1 MRPASAAGA
10 ALLVLIA
17 GCTTLT
23 PPPEPGPQPAV
34 EVKQARGEVV
44 ASNDRFV
51 LYAPDAG
58 DSFASIAQRFLGH
71 ASRQWEIADF
81 NDAARPSPGKIVAIP
96 LRPTNPQGVRAH
108 GYQTVP
114 ILCYHRIGSGISR
127 MIVSRQSFEAQLDY
141 LARNG
146 YRVVRLRD
154 IADFVSGK
162 KQLPKKAVVLT
173 FDDGHVS
180 AYQQAFPLLKKYGF
194 PATFFLYTDFLTA
207 KDALNW
213 SQIRE
218 MADSGLADFQSHS
231 KTHANLVVRLPDE
244 TDQQYRRR
252 LDTEIRVPRE
262 LIERNVA
269 TKVTEYAYPY
279 GDANEVVLER
289 MTQSGYRLGL
299 TVNPGGNAFFAHP
312 LMLRRTMILGE
323 QSVETFK
330 SALDVF
336 KEVDL
341 R

>member
-1 MRPASAAGA
+1 MRRAAGA
-10 ALLVLIA
+10 ALLALLA
-17 GCTTLT
+17 ACTTLA
-23 PPPEPGPQPAV
+23 PPPEPGAQPAV
-34 EVKQARGEVV
+34 EAKARGEVV
-44 ASNDRFV
+44 ARNDRFV
-51 LYAPDAG
+51 LYAPDAE

-81 NDAARPSPGKIVAIP
+81 NDIARPSPGKIIAIP

-114 ILCYHRIGSGISR
+114 ILCYHRIGGGISR
-127 MIVSRQSFEAQLDY
+127 MIVSQKSFEAQLDY

-154 IADFVSGK
+154 IADFVAGK
-162 KQLPKKAVVLT
+162 KQLPRKAVVIT

-194 PATFFLYTDFLTA
+194 PATFFLYTDFVTA
-207 KDALNW
+207 RDALSW
-213 SQIRE
+213 AQIRE

-244 TDQQYRRR
+244 TDQQYRKR

-269 TKVTEYAYPY
+269 TKVTQYAYPY

-323 QSVETFK
+323 QPLEAFR
-330 SALDVF
+330 SALEVF
-336 KEVDL
+336 REID
-341 R
+341 